1 MGVPRW
7 PMTCFQQNYVHKG
20 AIWKLSPLADQIRNS
35 IFDCSRLPEH
45 ICESCKFSHRRLVP
59 GAKTKFLH
67 IIIWPLWY
75 TKKGKTKMSKGTF
88 VSELQC
94 YWAEDQ
100 SWRESYNSFGSNY
113 KQNHK
118 VLPKQKSQGKCSI
131 FVVYPWFPKISEI
144 SRKLLKMRRK
154 LELVFPI
161 CRLLALLI

>member
-1 MGVPRW
+1 MSIRGQYGNYPPLQTKSATVFLTAPDS
-7 PMTCFQQNYVHKG
+7 QNTFANFLTV
-20 AIWKLSPLADQIRNS
+20 AWCLVQIWRSSSKSSFGPSGTQ
-35 IFDCSRLPEH
+35 
-45 ICESCKFSHRRLVP
+45 
-59 GAKTKFLH
+59 
-67 IIIWPLWY
+67 
-75 TKKGKTKMSKGTF
+75 KKGKTKMSKRTF